1 MGRAGGLGG
10 LGGLGGGGPGLG
22 LFLDP
27 FGRPLPRLTE
37 LEVSGL
43 AIRAIEDASSDVEDE
58 PTSALTS
65 SEGLD
70 RSTSVS

>member
-22 LFLDP
+22 LFLEP

-37 LEVSGL
+37 LEDSGS
-43 AIRAIEDASSDVEDE
+43 AIGDASSDVEEE

-65 SEGLD
+65 REGLD